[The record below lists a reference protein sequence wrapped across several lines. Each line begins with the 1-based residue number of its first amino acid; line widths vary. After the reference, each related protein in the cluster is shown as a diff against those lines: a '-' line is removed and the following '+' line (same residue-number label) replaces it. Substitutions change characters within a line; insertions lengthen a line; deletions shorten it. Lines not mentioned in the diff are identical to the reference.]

1 LTPAIFGFQLQYY
14 DQNDTIHCGVI
25 PAVNEESYKSYGY
38 QQPEYGYG
46 KGSSVASNSPV
57 APFGK
62 NRWIAL
68 ITDEYNVSTATLA
81 SIS

>member
-1 LTPAIFGFQLQYY
+1 M
-14 DQNDTIHCGVI
+14 I
-25 PAVNEESYKSYGY
+25 PAVNEELYKSSYGY

-62 NRWIAL
+62 NRWIAI
-68 ITDEYNVSTATLA
+68 ITDEYNVSTASLR
-81 SIS
+81 SSSMPWYDPN